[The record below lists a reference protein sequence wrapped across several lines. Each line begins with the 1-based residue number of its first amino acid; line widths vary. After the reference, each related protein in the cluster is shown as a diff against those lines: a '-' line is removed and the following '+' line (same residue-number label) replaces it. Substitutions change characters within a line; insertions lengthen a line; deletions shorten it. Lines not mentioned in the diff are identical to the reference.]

1 MNENTQTD
9 GKAPMY
15 ENAQMNEKAEANEK
29 RTINHNARKGT
40 ETLITPVLDICILR
54 DHIILVSIK
63 SGVSINSLINAQTKL
78 WEYSRNY

>member
-1 MNENTQTD
+1 M
-9 GKAPMY
+9 K
-15 ENAQMNEKAEANEK
+15 K

-63 SGVSINSLINAQTKL
+63 SGVSINSLITPKQ
-78 WEYSRNY
+78 NYGNILEIINVYK